1 MEGEPVIED
10 IEIMVEP
17 STEEAVAEK
26 LLVAPATTTNSS
38 STEKEETQRL
48 GAKPSLEDLI
58 AAVGGDVES
67 ELKPEEIL
75 QFVEETSAVE
85 GGNQV
90 QEGLAIENIPLVRE
104 TFASEN
110 ATVVGETTAG
120 GEVPTI
126 KQGLIT
132 EDKQTTET
140 ITIVEGKPVEEKAV
154 DENAAAKAGAA
165 EQKHIGG
172 ETAVEELKSLEL
184 TEGVVSPPKPEE
196 ETTDVSEIKKVE
208 GVNEPEVTSQDL
220 HSSGLC

>member
-10 IEIMVEP
+10 IEIMVGP
-17 STEEAVAEK
+17 SMEEAVAEK
-26 LLVAPATTTNSS
+26 LLAAPATATESS
-38 STEKEETQRL
+38 FTEKEETQRL

-58 AAVGGDVES
+58 AAAGGDVES

-90 QEGLAIENIPLVRE
+90 QEGLAIENIPLVGE
-104 TFASEN
+104 TFSSEN

-120 GEVPTI
+120 REVPAI
-126 KQGLIT
+126 KQGSTT

-140 ITIVEGKPVEEKAV
+140 ITIVEEKSVEKKAV

-165 EQKHIGG
+165 EQKYIRG
-172 ETAVEELKSLEL
+172 ETAVEELKSLEP

-196 ETTDVSEIKKVE
+196 EATDVSEIKKVE
-208 GVNEPEVTSQDL
+208 GINEPEVTSQDL